1 VAAQEEGEADDLPEV
16 QECVLGQAEAEGEM
30 THSEFNDDKAHSCDV
45 FSTTLPSHFK
55 GKGCSIVLTRH
66 CLPCGGAMVILIESG
81 IPEYRYFEV
90 GSTSPSTEPFICK
103 ESHPDQKSCIH
114 NWIMLVDSQ
123 ENYVDYLTGQ
133 RHWCSHCGDYRELP
147 REKLPVKGY
156 VSPMRRSVPG
166 DSGG

>member
-1 VAAQEEGEADDLPEV
+1 
-16 QECVLGQAEAEGEM
+16 M
-30 THSEFNDDKAHSCDV
+30 THSEFNDEKAHSCDV
-45 FSTTLPSHFK
+45 FSTTLPKHFR
-55 GKGCSIVLTRH
+55 GKSCSIVLTRH
-66 CLPCGGAMVILIESG
+66 CLPCGGVMVIRIESG

-123 ENYVDYLTGQ
+123 ENSVDYLTGQ
-133 RHWCSHCGDYRELP
+133 RHWCSHCGDYYELP

-156 VSPMRRSVPG
+156 VEPLRRSGPG
-166 DSGG
+166 DSGRRTR